1 MNSRFISGLKLSEDF
16 FHEIVKPILS
26 EYIQESS
33 YDAALIGPSSEVV
46 GFDDL
51 VSTDHHWGPRV
62 LIFLSEDVYNKHA
75 VKLKEI
81 LTNRLPYSFKGYST
95 NWSAPDL
102 KDNGTM
108 RLIQIKDGKI
118 NHRVKF
124 HKFASYISTTFGKST
139 LSNLTDIDWLMWP
152 EQRILEF
159 TSGKIFHDGTG
170 QLKDAREKLSYFPEN
185 VWRFKILAEWQKIS
199 QLMAFGGRTGSRGD
213 SIGSIL
219 INSRIIGYIMRLA
232 FLLEKKY
239 IPYEKWFGLAFKE
252 LNIAQKL
259 EPLLKKCLEEK
270 NWRKRGELLCESYL
284 LILDLQK
291 SLNLTPKL
299 ELSPIPFFSR
309 DILIIDVNKII
320 EVLKKTIKHPLS
332 QLKYPIGSIDQ
343 FMENANHLDTKTL
356 DNMRSLYD

>member
-1 MNSRFISGLKLSEDF
+1 MNSRSISGLKLSQDF

-33 YDAALIGPSSEVV
+33 YDAALIGPGSEVV

-51 VSTDHHWGPRV
+51 VSTDHHWGPRF
-62 LIFLSEDVYNKHA
+62 LIFLSENVYSKHA

-102 KDNGTM
+102 KDNGVM
-108 RLIQIKDGKI
+108 QLIQINDGNI

-124 HKFASYISTTFGKST
+124 FQLNEYILNTFGTKSLLN
-139 LSNLTDIDWLMWP
+139 LSDIDWLMWP

-199 QLMAFGGRTGSRGD
+199 QLIAFVGRTGSRGAYL
-213 SIGSIL
+213 GSKL
-219 INSRIIGYIMRLA
+219 ITSRLIRYIMRLA

-239 IPYEKWFGLAFKE
+239 IPYEKWFGFAFKE
-252 LNIAQKL
+252 LNVAPEL
-259 EPLLKKCLEEK
+259 EPLLIKCIEEK
-270 NWRKRGELLCESYL
+270 NWRKREEILCESYL
-284 LILDLQK
+284 LILDLQNC
-291 SLNLTPKL
+291 LNLTPKL
-299 ELSPIPFFSR
+299 ELSPTPFFSR
-309 DILIIDVNKII
+309 DILIIDVKKIV
-320 EVLKKTIKHPLS
+320 EELKKTIKHPLS
-332 QLKYPIGSIDQ
+332 KLKYPMGSIDQ
-343 FMENANHLDTKTL
+343 FMENANHLDINTL
-356 DNMRSLYD
+356 NKVRKLYD

>member
-1 MNSRFISGLKLSEDF
+1 LKLSQDF

-33 YDAALIGPSSEVV
+33 YDAALIGPGSEVV

-62 LIFLSEDVYNKHA
+62 LIFLSEDVYRKQ
-75 VKLKEI
+75 VGKLKEV
-81 LTNRLPYSFKGYST
+81 LSDKLPYSFKGYST

-108 RLIQIKDGKI
+108 QLIQIDDGKI
-118 NHRVKF
+118 NHRVNFLKLS
-124 HKFASYISTTFGKST
+124 SYISRAFGKTT

-170 QLKDAREKLSYFPEN
+170 KLKDAREKLSYFPEN
-185 VWRFKILAEWQKIS
+185 VWRFKILAEWEKIS
-199 QLMAFGGRTGSRGD
+199 QLIAFVGRTGSRGAYL
-213 SIGSIL
+213 GSKL
-219 INSRIIGYIMRLA
+219 ITSRLIRYIMRLA

-239 IPYEKWFGLAFKE
+239 IPYEKWFGFAFKE
-252 LNIAQKL
+252 LNVAPEL
-259 EPLLKKCLEEK
+259 EPLLIKCVEQK
-270 NWRKRGELLCESYL
+270 NWRKIEEILCESYL
-284 LILDLQK
+284 LILDLQN

-299 ELSPIPFFSR
+299 ELSPTPFFSR
-309 DILIIDVNKII
+309 DILIIDVKKIV
-320 EVLKKTIKHPLS
+320 EELSKTIKHPLS

-356 DNMRSLYD
+356 NKIRSLYDKNIEN